1 MDVYLK
7 ATACI
12 LVALILWIC
21 LNKSG
26 KDFSVLLTLCVCAA
40 VAVASISFLEPIISF
55 VRKIAAIGQLDN
67 GLLSTMLKVVGIGL
81 IAEICT
87 LVCKDAGNESM
98 GKILQVLSSCVV
110 LWLSIPVFE
119 ALLSLLDKI
128 LGKV

>member
-1 MDVYLK
+1 MDTFLK
-7 ATACI
+7 ATACV
-12 LVALILWIC
+12 LMALILWIC

-26 KDFSVLLTLCVCAA
+26 KDISVLLTLCVCTT
-40 VAVASISFLEPIISF
+40 VAIASVSFLKPVIAF
-55 VRKIAAIGQLDN
+55 VQKIADIGQLDD

-81 IAEICT
+81 IAEIST

-98 GKILQVLSSCVV
+98 GKVLQILSSCVV

-119 ALLSLLDKI
+119 KLLSLLDKI